1 MEEDTSGDLQ
11 EHLSQVKEIFDSL
24 DPTGRKGLNYK
35 QFKRVL
41 VDILEME
48 LDEEGQFEE
57 IVADL
62 DPNGTGFV
70 QFAALQA

>member
-1 MEEDTSGDLQ
+1 M
-11 EHLSQVKEIFDSL
+11 EHLQQVKEIFDSL
-24 DPTGRKGLNYK
+24 DPTGRRGLNYK

-48 LDEEGQFEE
+48 LDADDPTQFEE

-62 DPNGTGFV
+62 DPE
-70 QFAALQA
+70 